1 LPEPLK
7 NRFFGPKYVL
17 DLSDALASVGYPIDK
32 EKLLATVYDNS
43 WAERELKDRMRH
55 LTVSIKAMMPE
66 NYSSST
72 DLLRNIAP
80 LMANYSFENM
90 IFPDFVEQYGLHD
103 WETSLPALE
112 QFTQLASAEFAVR
125 PFIVLDQ
132 GRMMSQMLKWAQH
145 ETSSVR
151 RLATEGCRP
160 RLPWAIALE
169 AFKLD
174 PGPILPIL
182 EILKMDESESVRR
195 SVANNLNDISKD
207 NPEITLK
214 LASEWQKY
222 EDQHIR
228 WIIGHGLR
236 SLVKEGNTQALSVLG
251 YPSELEIKVGKLVV
265 EPREVLMGEE
275 LEFTFSVQSMA
286 SGVQNLMVDYALYF
300 VRANGKTNK
309 KVFKLSR
316 KRLRP
321 NETISIRKKHSF
333 RPISTRKYYPG
344 KHKIEIQ
351 INGKIY
357 AQAVI
362 ILKK

>member
-1 LPEPLK
+1 MSEPLK
-7 NRFFGPKYVL
+7 TRFFGPKYVL
-17 DLSDALASVGYPIDK
+17 DLADALASVGYPIDK

-90 IFPDFVEQYGLHD
+90 IFPDFVEQYSLHD

-160 RLPWAIALE
+160 RLP
-169 AFKLD
+169 
-174 PGPILPIL
+174 
-182 EILKMDESESVRR
+182 
-195 SVANNLNDISKD
+195 
-207 NPEITLK
+207 
-214 LASEWQKY
+214 
-222 EDQHIR
+222 
-228 WIIGHGLR
+228 
-236 SLVKEGNTQALSVLG
+236 
-251 YPSELEIKVGKLVV
+251 
-265 EPREVLMGEE
+265 
-275 LEFTFSVQSMA
+275 
-286 SGVQNLMVDYALYF
+286 
-300 VRANGKTNK
+300 
-309 KVFKLSR
+309 
-316 KRLRP
+316 
-321 NETISIRKKHSF
+321 
-333 RPISTRKYYPG
+333 
-344 KHKIEIQ
+344 
-351 INGKIY
+351 
-357 AQAVI
+357 
-362 ILKK
+362 